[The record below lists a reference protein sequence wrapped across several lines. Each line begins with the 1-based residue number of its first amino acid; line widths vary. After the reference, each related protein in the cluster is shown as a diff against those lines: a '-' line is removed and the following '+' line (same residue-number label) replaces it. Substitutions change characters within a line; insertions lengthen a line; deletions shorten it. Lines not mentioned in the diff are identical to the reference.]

1 VDPVWRNTAS
11 IDLCVTYASTFEL
24 HATQTSLVYNTGT
37 GEMATEVTK
46 QDRRR
51 HRDHEQMPT
60 TSHPPRRR
68 SSDDSLEQLHSRLA
82 RGFMLQDNENLE
94 AQRDEAMDIPLPP
107 KVLYSSY
114 VSLLSR
120 YMNHLGRLLG
130 QYKHQEVGKI
140 FLRTGSTS
148 ISFFDKNAQ
157 RGSSTPIDQQ
167 TSVTPISEANL
178 DASLVCHDK
187 ILQKLEQH
195 FSPRTVDGISEVKVF
210 IVEDLCPQ
218 FLEILGQTFQFPH
231 PVLFAEHLNGSR
243 HKGLDESP
251 SSDWNTAGF
260 RKPFSSIK
268 WYRPVYRRDTE
279 HGLDITKDIRDITI
293 AEVGDD
299 DESDDDSSSVDEGAR
314 RDADIE
320 GFLPRWVTVKSRKQ
334 RVLRPISTTN
344 ILRASLSLSVNSSD
358 EHDVPFLWEEK
369 ATIYRHHDDENTN
382 LLMLLDPIPTLLVRR
397 SDNDTEIVIP
407 YRPVRA
413 RRHPAQVLPTL
424 INAKAALKDLGK
436 TNSTADDM
444 CESLQMRVLQDG
456 RERSTDPIEALLRII
471 GKDIKDSFDL
481 MGTALE
487 KISTLSMDE

>member
-1 VDPVWRNTAS
+1 
-11 IDLCVTYASTFEL
+11 
-24 HATQTSLVYNTGT
+24 
-37 GEMATEVTK
+37 
-46 QDRRR
+46 
-51 HRDHEQMPT
+51 
-60 TSHPPRRR
+60 
-68 SSDDSLEQLHSRLA
+68 
-82 RGFMLQDNENLE
+82 MLQDNENLE

-107 KVLYSSY
+107 NIPYSDH

-140 FLRTGSTS
+140 FLRTGSTPT
-148 ISFFDKNAQ
+148 SFFDKNAQ
-157 RGSSTPIDQQ
+157 RGPSTPIDQH
-167 TSVTPISEANL
+167 TSATPMPEVNL
-178 DASLVCHDK
+178 DASLVCHDEN
-187 ILQKLEQH
+187 LQKLKQH
-195 FSPRTVDGISEVKVF
+195 FSPRTVNGIPEVKVF

-231 PVLFAEHLNGSR
+231 PELFAEHLSGSR

-268 WYRPVYRRDTE
+268 WYRPVYRRDTKQ
-279 HGLDITKDIRDITI
+279 GLDITKDIRDITI

-299 DESDDDSSSVDEGAR
+299 ESDDDSSIVDEGVR

-320 GFLPRWVTVKSRKQ
+320 FLPRWVTVKSRKQ

-344 ILRASLSLSVNSSD
+344 ILRASLSLSVNSSDEHDVPFLPSSLYSSDSSD

-436 TNSTADDM
+436 PNSTADDM
-444 CESLQMRVLQDG
+444 CESLQMMVLQGG